1 MSFTAHGLW
10 IGTRTGL
17 SLVAAALIAVSG
29 PGRPAN
35 AVAFDIA
42 ADVPEDALPSLA
54 PPAEMLQPIDPA
66 PCAEAVQLPP
76 APNWSRYAY
85 AEALIMGRDNQSFN
99 RPLLVDDL
107 GTTTLLTTQDL
118 QFPFGGGVRA
128 FYGEVG
134 CDCRGWEIGY
144 FGLYNQVATATMTE
158 AAAGTKL
165 YLPGALGPQLD
176 PSGADSAT
184 FTYRSTINNVEAN
197 VFHHFLRWNPYR
209 EAWLEVDWLT
219 GFRYVNVDETANLG
233 LICCGGEEAPFYRVG
248 TTNNMFGAQV
258 GGRARWNWQRWAI
271 ESWGKAAI
279 LGNAQRQFQDPVIS
293 AQGDL
298 LREARSTTGVAP
310 GMIADLNVST
320 IYRLTDVWGI
330 RAGYNL
336 IWLGGVALA
345 PNQFDFNA
353 ATASST
359 LLQPNGS
366 IFLMGANLG
375 LEARW

>member
-1 MSFTAHGLW
+1 MAALGRSIGMAAGL
-10 IGTRTGL
+10 GAAFLLAGL
-17 SLVAAALIAVSG
+17 SRADWETDRLAEIPSVVQPPLAEEG
-29 PGRPAN
+29 QP
-35 AVAFDIA
+35 A
-42 ADVPEDALPSLA
+42 ADL
-54 PPAEMLQPIDPA
+54 PPADPPPA
-66 PCAEAVQLPP
+66 DCHVTLPP
-76 APNWSRYAY
+76 APTWTRYGY

-107 GTTTLLTTQDL
+107 GTTTYLSSQNL

-144 FGLYNQVATATMTE
+144 FGLYNQVASATTTS
-158 AAAGTKL
+158 AAAGGPL
-165 YLPGALGPQLD
+165 YLPGALGPLLD

-233 LICCGGEEAPFYRVG
+233 LICCGGTEAPFYRVG
-248 TTNNMFGAQV
+248 TNNNMFGAQV
-258 GGRARWNWQRWAI
+258 GGRARWNWQRWAV
-271 ESWGKAAI
+271 ECWGKAAI
-279 LGNAQRQFQDPVIS
+279 LGNAQRQFQNPVIS
-293 AQGDL
+293 SQDVV
-298 LREARSTTGVAP
+298 LRDTVVSTGVAP

-345 PNQFDFNA
+345 PNQFDFNDPTVA
-353 ATASST
+353 GSGK

>member
-1 MSFTAHGLW
+1 MATFRRSIATLVGLC
-10 IGTRTGL
+10 
-17 SLVAAALIAVSG
+17 AAVSAVSNAG
-29 PGRPAN
+29 IGRADWESDRIASATVVVQAPLADEDRIPA
-35 AVAFDIA
+35 D
-42 ADVPEDALPSLA
+42 LPLSDP
-54 PPAEMLQPIDPA
+54 PPADCHIT
-66 PCAEAVQLPP
+66 LPP
-76 APNWSRYAY
+76 APTWRRYGY

-107 GTTTLLTTQDL
+107 GTTTLLTSQNL

-128 FYGEVG
+128 FFGEVG

-144 FGLYNQVATATMTE
+144 FGLYNQVASATTTS
-158 AAAGTKL
+158 AAAGAPL
-165 YLPGALGPQLD
+165 YLPGTLGPLLD
-176 PSGADSAT
+176 PSGADTAT

-233 LICCGGEEAPFYRVG
+233 LVCCNATEFPSYRVG
-248 TTNNMFGAQV
+248 TNNNMFGAQV
-258 GGRARWNWQRWAI
+258 GGRARWNWERWAV
-271 ESWGKAAI
+271 ECWGKAAL
-279 LGNAQRQFQDPVIS
+279 LGNAQRQFQDPLVS
-293 AQGDL
+293 AEDAI
-298 LREARSTTGVAP
+298 LRPARSSTGVTP

-320 IYRLTDVWGI
+320 IYRLTEVWGI
-330 RAGYNL
+330 RAGFNT

-345 PNQFDFNA
+345 PNQFDFGDPA
-353 ATASST
+353 AAASGT
-359 LLQPNGS
+359 LRQPNGS

>member
-1 MSFTAHGLW
+1 VALLAGIVSSPAAHGVSYE
-10 IGTRTGL
+10 GFD
-17 SLVAAALIAVSG
+17 VASAEAV
-29 PGRPAN
+29 PAP
-35 AVAFDIA
+35 V
-42 ADVPEDALPSLA
+42 
-54 PPAEMLQPIDPA
+54 PPAETFEQVDA
-66 PCAEAVQLPP
+66 GVCAEQVQLPP
-76 APNWSRYAY
+76 APNWTRYAY

-107 GTTTLLTTQDL
+107 GTTTLLSTQNL
-118 QFPFGGGVRA
+118 QFPFGGGTRL
-128 FYGEVG
+128 FYGSVG

-144 FGLYNQVATATMTE
+144 FGLYNQVASATMTE
-158 AAAGTKL
+158 AAAGSKL

-233 LICCGGEEAPFYRVG
+233 LICCGGTEAPFYRVG
-248 TTNNMFGAQV
+248 TNNNMFGAQV
-258 GGRARWNWQRWAI
+258 GGRARWNWQRWAV
-271 ESWGKAAI
+271 ECWGKAAI
-279 LGNAQRQFQDPVIS
+279 LGNAQRQFQDPILS
-293 AQGDL
+293 AENDL
-298 LREARSTTGVAP
+298 LRDGRSTTGVVP

-336 IWLGGVALA
+336 IWLGGVGLA
-345 PNQFDFNA
+345 PNQFDFSGS
-353 ATASST
+353 TVASGGT